1 MSLVKLR
8 YVHSATQI
16 RYMQLVMLILV
27 LSVVSASQSA
37 GYAEELR
44 RPVVIRFK
52 LNELLS
58 AKAFREGR
66 RIEWQEVAERAGIH
80 RTTISR
86 MLNTRGYNASM
97 SNLDALCRYFE
108 CQVGDLAE
116 YVPDAELEGSV
127 QRSFRGPTTS
137 TTRTAG
143 QKVGKK
149 AAATKKA

>member
-1 MSLVKLR
+1 M
-8 YVHSATQI
+8 
-16 RYMQLVMLILV
+16 
-27 LSVVSASQSA
+27 
-37 GYAEELR
+37 
-44 RPVVIRFK
+44 IRFK
-52 LNELLS
+52 LNGLLS

-116 YVPDAELEGSV
+116 YVPDADLEGSV
-127 QRSFRGPTTS
+127 QRSFRGPKTS
-137 TTRTAG
+137 TARVAGENVKNVRATASKKGATRSR
-143 QKVGKK
+143 
-149 AAATKKA
+149 

>member
-1 MSLVKLR
+1 M
-8 YVHSATQI
+8 
-16 RYMQLVMLILV
+16 
-27 LSVVSASQSA
+27 
-37 GYAEELR
+37 
-44 RPVVIRFK
+44 IRFK

-66 RIEWQEVAERAGIH
+66 RIEWQEVAERSGIH

-116 YVPDAELEGSV
+116 YVPDAELEGDV
-127 QRSFRGPTTS
+127 HRSYRGPKAS
-137 TTRTAG
+137 TTRSAG
-143 QKVGKK
+143 EKARKKQVGSSKQR
-149 AAATKKA
+149 